1 MMIYTRYHFN
11 PRSRE
16 GSDLLHAS
24 PNPYNM
30 GFQSTLPRGERPK
43 LIFSFSII
51 LNFNPRSRE
60 GSDFYE
66 SRANRF
72 TRISIHAPARGATF
86 TLLLQIINYS
96 YFNPRSREGSDA
108 ILPPFLLYSSNFNPR
123 SREGSDPHDC
133 LRPHAQSISIHAPA
147 RGATSELSTYCTN
160 FFISIHAPAR
170 GATRKRQYQN
180 SHMCNFNPRSR
191 EGSDKIFCG
200 CWHKF

>member
-1 MMIYTRYHFN
+1 MQLLNCYH
-11 PRSRE
+11 
-16 GSDLLHAS
+16 
-24 PNPYNM
+24 
-30 GFQSTLPRGERPK
+30 
-43 LIFSFSII
+43 
-51 LNFNPRSRE
+51 FNPRSRE

-147 RGATSELSTYCTN
+147 RGATSCSPTVN
-160 FFISIHAPAR
+160 SKIVISIHAPAR
-170 GATRKRQYQN
+170 GATVLCSSNQQPVAISIHAPARGATVYNQSVILHKIISIHAPARGATLNLYKKNHHIQFQ
-180 SHMCNFNPRSR
+180 STLPRGER
-191 EGSDKIFCG
+191 RTV
-200 CWHKF
+200 